1 MDISKI
7 RAQFPILTKKI
18 YSHDLVYFDNAA
30 TTQKPQQVID
40 ELVRYYTEENSN
52 IHRGV
57 HFLSQYATEKYEKC
71 RTKVASFINAPQAE
85 TVIFTR
91 GTTESINLVAESFG
105 QAFINEG
112 DEVLISALE
121 HHSNIVPWQM
131 ICGRKHAVLKVIPID
146 KNGDIRMETVS
157 ELITPKTKIV
167 AIAHV
172 SNALGTVCP
181 VKEIIKIAHE
191 KNVPVLVDGA
201 QAISH
206 IKVDVTDL
214 NCDFYCFSG
223 HKMYAPMGIG
233 VLYGKKSWLD
243 AMPPY
248 QGGGEMIQHV
258 TFEKTT
264 YNILPF
270 KFEAGTPNVGDAMGL
285 FKAVEFMESVG
296 YETIA
301 AHETRLLDYCTE
313 RFNNL
318 GYVNIIGTSAH
329 KAGAISFLLKGIHPY
344 DTGILLDKFSVAVRT
359 GHHCAEP
366 VMQFYG
372 IPGTVRVS
380 FAIYNTLEEIDYMIN
395 SLQKVY
401 SMLSI

>member
-1 MDISKI
+1 MDISNI

-18 YSHDLVYFDNAA
+18 YGHDLVYFDNAA

-40 ELVRYYTEENSN
+40 ELVKYYTEENSN

-71 RTKVASFINAPQAE
+71 RTKVASFINAPQPE

-131 ICGRKHAVLKVIPID
+131 ICERKHAVLKVIPID
-146 KNGDIRMETVS
+146 KNGDINIEMLP
-157 ELITPKTKIV
+157 ELITSKTKIV

-181 VKEIIKIAHE
+181 VKEIIKLAHE

-214 NCDFYCFSG
+214 DCDFYCFSG

-264 YNILPF
+264 YNVLPF

-285 FKAVEFMESVG
+285 FKAMEFMESVG
-296 YETIA
+296 YEDIA
-301 AHETRLLDYCTE
+301 AHESRLLDYCAE
-313 RFNNL
+313 RFNDL
-318 GYVNIIGTSAH
+318 GYVSIIGTSAH

-372 IPGTVRVS
+372 IPGTVRAS
-380 FAIYNTLEEIDYMIN
+380 FAIYNTLEEIDYMIA